1 MKLRLPFNPRS
12 PKTQALVAL
21 VLALFLAGAA
31 TTCRGAE
38 PVMQFGIGSTIM
50 RGTAPVLD
58 LAVVYPQAGP
68 GDADYLV
75 GVTLVGES
83 TYDGRPQRNQIF
95 WRAQIIE
102 GFGKF
107 DVGIGVAVKQNDD
120 GYNSGPLQFALSVG
134 YRFGRVAAQELH
146 FSNSGTRSP
155 NAGRDLAIAAW
166 RFGR

>member
-1 MKLRLPFNPRS
+1 MKLKLPFNPRS
-12 PKTQALVAL
+12 PKTQLLVAI
-21 VLALFLAGAA
+21 VLLLFLAGAA

-38 PVMQFGIGSTIM
+38 PVLQFGLGGTLM
-50 RGTAPVLD
+50 RGPAPVLD
-58 LAVVYPQAGP
+58 LAVVYPKAGP
-68 GDADYLV
+68 GDADYLL

-83 TYDGRPQRNQIF
+83 EYRGASQRNQVF

-107 DVGIGVAVKQNDD
+107 DVGLGVAVKQNDD
-120 GYNSGPLQFALSVG
+120 AYNSGGLQFALSVG

-146 FSNSGTRSP
+146 FSNSGTRYP